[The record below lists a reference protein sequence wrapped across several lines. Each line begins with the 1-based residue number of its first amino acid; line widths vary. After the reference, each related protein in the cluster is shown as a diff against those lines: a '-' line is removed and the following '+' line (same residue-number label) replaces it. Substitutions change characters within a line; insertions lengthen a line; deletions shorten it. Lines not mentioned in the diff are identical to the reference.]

1 LRNGITVRKLT
12 LNQIEAI
19 QNLIIN
25 PLIDSTEVEF
35 SKNGLSRI
43 TIKSAVN
50 APWDGPKGVDMMISL
65 ALDVNFPGLEY
76 LCTPAKY
83 TNPADG
89 LEHELYFINYEGET
103 LINLIMR
110 SDSEQKEGTPIAVGV
125 PVEKEVSHGYIT
137 IKIDETELPGPCES
151 LV

>member
-1 LRNGITVRKLT
+1 MRKLMPSQFLT
-12 LNQIEAI
+12 VQSL
-19 QNLIIN
+19 LDN
-25 PLIDSTEVEF
+25 PLISSVDVELTN
-35 SKNGLSRI
+35 NGLSRI

-50 APWDGPKGVDMMISL
+50 APWDGSEGVDMVISL
-65 ALDVNFPGLEY
+65 ALDANFPGLEY

-110 SDSEQKEGTPIAVGV
+110 SDSEQKEKPSAPTDSKKKTTQVQFTRND
-125 PVEKEVSHGYIT
+125 EVL
-137 IKIDETELPGPCES
+137 ELAGPCES
-151 LV
+151 FV